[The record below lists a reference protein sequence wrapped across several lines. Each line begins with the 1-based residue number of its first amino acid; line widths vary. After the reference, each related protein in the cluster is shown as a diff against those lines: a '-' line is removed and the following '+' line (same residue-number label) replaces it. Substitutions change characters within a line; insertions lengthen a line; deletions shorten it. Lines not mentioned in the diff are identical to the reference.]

1 MLKTHSE
8 SGKLQSASEVE
19 SDTTASSILHHLF
32 SYLPGSD
39 LGSPSAL
46 CTLYVIVVTLTL
58 LPLLIGA
65 SLGTNSIINPNDHG
79 HFHLP
84 FLYDFSNLFAFLV
97 SFPCLIILTVT
108 DQHVLTR
115 SLKIV
120 QVEGTITISENDK
133 LELRTLWNK
142 RFRIANLIGQASGI
156 IVGTLVTYI
165 NYYIYRDPNYRHWMI
180 NDAGALLGVGYINL
194 YCFFLFYAFIPLYVS
209 RNITISLL
217 LWDITARAQVHL
229 LPLHPDKCGGL
240 RPVGRLGLRN
250 QYALTLFGLNLALL
264 WWVTFQYLIG
274 PADKV
279 SAAQVG
285 LITGAV
291 IAYMILGPIVFM
303 APLLPFRRSM
313 QVHKGELLSE
323 VILRLRAELD
333 RLRERFPSG
342 AISKD
347 DEELIERLSKICGVI
362 DEVPV
367 WPFDP
372 STLRKFLT
380 AYVIPIFIP
389 IISAGYSA
397 LNTIFTL
404 THRTR
409 GRSLEGPGLSFYHEV
424 STGGF
429 VHFGSAPSID
439 VSSVCSIEVVARQ
452 TLGICGYVV
461 QNSFYIC
468 FISVLSGSTSVIV
481 QNSAAI

>member
-1 MLKTHSE
+1 
-8 SGKLQSASEVE
+8 
-19 SDTTASSILHHLF
+19 
-32 SYLPGSD
+32 
-39 LGSPSAL
+39 
-46 CTLYVIVVTLTL
+46 
-58 LPLLIGA
+58 
-65 SLGTNSIINPNDHG
+65 
-79 HFHLP
+79 
-84 FLYDFSNLFAFLV
+84 
-97 SFPCLIILTVT
+97 
-108 DQHVLTR
+108 
-115 SLKIV
+115 
-120 QVEGTITISENDK
+120 
-133 LELRTLWNK
+133 
-142 RFRIANLIGQASGI
+142 
-156 IVGTLVTYI
+156 
-165 NYYIYRDPNYRHWMI
+165 MI

-194 YCFFLFYAFIPLYVS
+194 YCLFLFYALVPLYVS
-209 RNITISLL
+209 RNIAISLL
-217 LWDITARAQVHL
+217 LWDITARAEVHL

-240 RPVGRLGLRN
+240 RPVGRVGLRN

-264 WWVTFQYLIG
+264 WWVTFQYLTG
-274 PADKV
+274 SADKV

-285 LITGAV
+285 LIAGAV

-333 RLRERFPSG
+333 RLRRRFPSG

-397 LNTIFTL
+397 LNSIITI

-409 GRSLEGPGLSFYHEV
+409 GSSLEGPGLSYYHEI
-424 STGGF
+424 STRGF
-429 VHFGSAPSID
+429 VHFGSIPSID
-439 VSSVCSIEVVARQ
+439 VSAVCSIEVVARQ
-452 TLGICGYVV
+452 ALGICGYVV

-468 FISVLSGSTSVIV
+468 FISVLAGSTSVIV
-481 QNSAAI
+481 QNCAAI